1 MSKLAFVFPGQGA
14 QKVGMGKDFY
24 DNYDV
29 AKKMFKEADE
39 ALGYSIMKM
48 CFEGPEEDLKL
59 TANTQ
64 PAILTI
70 SCIANEILKENG
82 IQPEIT
88 GGHSLGEYSALVA
101 AGVLNFQDAVA
112 LVHKRGSYMQ
122 EAVPVG
128 EGGMAA
134 IIGVDRDK
142 IVEVC
147 QQVSAESPVQ
157 AVNFN
162 CPGQIVIAG
171 ATKGVELAVEELK
184 AAGAKKAVILP
195 VSAPFHSTLMKPAA
209 EKLAVELDKVTI
221 SDAKIPV
228 VANVSAEIL
237 TKAEDIKASLVAQA
251 ASPVLWE
258 DCVSRMKEFGADV
271 LLEAGPGKTLCG
283 FNRRIDKTITSLNV
297 EDVASLE
304 KSLDYFKEVR

>member
-209 EKLAVELDKVTI
+209 EKLAVELDRVTI

-258 DCVSRMKEFGADV
+258 DCVARMKEFGADV